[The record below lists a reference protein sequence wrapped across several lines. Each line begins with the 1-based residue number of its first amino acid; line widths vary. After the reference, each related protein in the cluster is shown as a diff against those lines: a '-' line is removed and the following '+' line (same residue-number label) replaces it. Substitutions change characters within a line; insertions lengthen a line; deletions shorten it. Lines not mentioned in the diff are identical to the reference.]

1 MKKFFKIFCKG
12 SPETIRKLC
21 IKRTIPINFE
31 EILNFYTNKGYRVMA
46 FAGKIIDINIQQS
59 QTLTR
64 GQVEKNMIFLG
75 FCIFENKL
83 KEKRK
88 ELIELFYKADLSM
101 KMVTGDN
108 LRTSIRVSKECSL
121 IQQNQ
126 DIIICDVENINKKLI
141 IKWTKLEKL
150 QNDNIINNNPKSNEF
165 QDYSENDLLNNSPKS
180 LIELFVPERFD
191 YYQQE
196 NNQLKKYKRKFE
208 VFKVTFNKSFRCLKS
223 RIKNFLFSE
232 VINDNQDVPLSLTED
247 ENFVIAISGTTFEYL
262 HIINQRYI
270 KDKNPSLKIIHDIFR
285 LVLKNGKVFA
295 RMTPENKLALVKSL
309 IDEGF
314 TTLMCG
320 DGSNDC
326 LALKAADVSV
336 SLSLHRISLA
346 GDFYTEV
353 KDISCIHEILKEGK
367 CSLATSLQTFKY
379 MMMYSFIQSICSLLI
394 AANNSFLTDKQYLIS
409 DLFFIFPL
417 EFLFAMSKPY
427 EKLSHHYPIY
437 NLLSFPIVLSI
448 IFHFLFVFSF
458 QIGGY
463 KILKHHYKWERICDF
478 DEDDEPLACHENT
491 IILLISLF
499 QFPGSAISFLV
510 SKPLRERI
518 FKNWILTIYLTGT
531 YFYIIWITINCDSW
545 SRKIFNLYKLEKK
558 NIYENDEEIKEG
570 KKIKYFVFLI
580 VLINTFCSIFFEWV
594 IMRFIRKCYENKII
608 ENHRKEI
615 FKNKNEQKN
624 NDKIKDVK
632 IYKYNK
638 VYWYDKRLKKRNKS
652 Q

>member
-1 MKKFFKIFCKG
+1 
-12 SPETIRKLC
+12 
-21 IKRTIPINFE
+21 
-31 EILNFYTNKGYRVMA
+31 MA

-83 KEKRK
+83 KEKTK

-180 LIELFVPERFD
+180 LIELFVPERLD

-346 GDFYTEV
+346 GDFYT
-353 KDISCIHEILKEGK
+353 
-367 CSLATSLQTFKY
+367 
-379 MMMYSFIQSICSLLI
+379 
-394 AANNSFLTDKQYLIS
+394 
-409 DLFFIFPL
+409 
-417 EFLFAMSKPY
+417 
-427 EKLSHHYPIY
+427 
-437 NLLSFPIVLSI
+437 
-448 IFHFLFVFSF
+448 
-458 QIGGY
+458 
-463 KILKHHYKWERICDF
+463 
-478 DEDDEPLACHENT
+478 
-491 IILLISLF
+491 
-499 QFPGSAISFLV
+499 
-510 SKPLRERI
+510 
-518 FKNWILTIYLTGT
+518 
-531 YFYIIWITINCDSW
+531 
-545 SRKIFNLYKLEKK
+545 
-558 NIYENDEEIKEG
+558 
-570 KKIKYFVFLI
+570 
-580 VLINTFCSIFFEWV
+580 
-594 IMRFIRKCYENKII
+594 
-608 ENHRKEI
+608 
-615 FKNKNEQKN
+615 
-624 NDKIKDVK
+624 
-632 IYKYNK
+632 
-638 VYWYDKRLKKRNKS
+638 
-652 Q
+652 